1 MHHTATAPGECSD
14 LYRWTRV
21 RFPAPPQRERPP
33 RLWGSFSLFGVDTA
47 GIGRRSPEAAD
58 GSRHRCGQAAGGGRR
73 LPAPP
78 GQAAGGGRRLPAPPG
93 QAAGGGRRLP
103 APLWTGLLL
112 RSPEA
117 AAHPGAVLC
126 VPCEDDP
133 GRILTEWSSRKRLVV
148 PTTDAWAPA
157 ERINFGPATPA
168 IRTCPAKKDAGY
180 VYPTTTEFSRRVG
193 RGRGCGPRWR
203 GTRPIGRA
211 VRG

>member
-47 GIGRRSPEAAD
+47 GIGRRPPEVAD
-58 GSRHRCGQAAGGGRR
+58 GSRHLHNEKDPQGFGGLSRCSGLTRR
-73 LPAPP
+73 ES
-78 GQAAGGGRRLPAPPG
+78 GG

-157 ERINFGPATPA
+157 ESINFGPATPA

>member
-58 GSRHRCGQAAGGGRR
+58 GSRHRC
-73 LPAPP
+73 
-78 GQAAGGGRRLPAPPG
+78 G

-180 VYPTTTEFSRRVG
+180 VHPTTTEFSRRVG